1 MIQTD
6 NTSTTE
12 MRPEPTRNATSA
24 MSPDTGISTTRED
37 ASLNYSTTLD
47 TSNQPTAGS
56 SWTSKLTTEAGQP
69 GYPTSSRTTH
79 TAGASRPGATPNSNG
94 DIFANSGG
102 RQTAKQKVT
111 TAGVAIGAISGS
123 ALLGAA
129 MFLFSSWYGKR
140 RRYRRASETSSSQSS
155 MDIRRA
161 GLSDERLMHRN

>member
-6 NTSTTE
+6 NTSVTE

-24 MSPDTGISTTRED
+24 VSSDAGISTTRED
-37 ASLNYSTTLD
+37 ISLNYSTTLD
-47 TSNQPTAGS
+47 TSNEPTAGP
-56 SWTSKLTTEAGQP
+56 SWTSTLTTQAGP
-69 GYPTSSRTTH
+69 LTTSGATHTTSASRT
-79 TAGASRPGATPNSNG
+79 GVTPNSPG

-129 MFLFSSWYGKR
+129 MFTFSSRYGKR
-140 RRYRRASETSSSQSS
+140 RRYRRTSETSSSQSS
-155 MDIRRA
+155 MEIRCA
-161 GLSDERLMHRN
+161 GLSDERLVHRHYM